1 MRHKLTAKNLE
12 DIKYS
17 KANEEFEKELAT
29 LPKGD
34 QNNILEVRSQVQSAI
49 DEVNDLDFNFE
60 AENRLRAKGYTP
72 EQAESLAHL
81 QKVFKTGQVFQ
92 YQGKAYIKTVYNTV
106 MPVEEYVKAIE
117 KSLVDFTTMFTNLS
131 FFGLIKEAFKRL
143 FKKG

>member
-1 MRHKLTAKNLE
+1 MKRAGFINSEQLDQAEQNFKE
-12 DIKYS
+12 D
-17 KANEEFEKELAT
+17 LAT
-29 LPKGD
+29 LPIGER
-34 QNNILEVRSQVQSAI
+34 NNILEVRSQVQSAI
-49 DEVNDLDFNFE
+49 DEVNDNDFNFD

-72 EQAESLAHL
+72 EQAEALAHL

-92 YQGKAYIKTVYNTV
+92 YQGKAYIKTVYNTI
-106 MPVEEYVKAIE
+106 MPVEEYVKVIE